1 MMSAMSGTACPEER
15 AENARGR
22 RSRKHRKSNQTKVVT
37 HEKKEKIVNP
47 VVLAASTSCSDVQP
61 DLKNIAECG
70 N

>member
-1 MMSAMSGTACPEER
+1 VVAVLASTER
-15 AENARGR
+15 AIKQKLLHMKR
-22 RSRKHRKSNQTKVVT
+22 RK
-37 HEKKEKIVNP
+37 KIVNP